1 MSATEDALR
10 KSLPQ
15 MDDAA
20 PMSQG
25 VEAEGL
31 LAEATR
37 QVSFYVQKLAEQ
49 VPALMRSGHD
59 SKRRALLKAIDIL
72 TSEFPPPADSSQQ
85 VPDQVAK
92 AATGQAPNPG
102 AAMLQ
107 GATQQPQ
114 PGAGNGQPNQSPVQA

>member
-1 MSATEDALR
+1 MSATEAALR

-37 QVSFYVQKLAEQ
+37 QVAFHIQKLAEQ
-49 VPALMRSGHD
+49 VPVLMRSGHD

-72 TSEFPPPADSSQQ
+72 TSEFPPPADQSQQ
-85 VPDQVAK
+85 VSEPVQK
-92 AATGQAPNPG
+92 AATGQAQNPG
-102 AAMLQ
+102 AAMIQ
-107 GATQQPQ
+107 GAQQ
-114 PGAGNGQPNQSPVQA
+114 PGAGSGNPNQPPVQA